1 MSATISS
8 TYVGQHALPFVAPA
22 ILSAD
27 TLANGYVSVLDNVRY
42 KANLTKVSGPT
53 IGDRTCGFTAADGLS
68 LSNIVLETT
77 PLQVNEEICND
88 QLAQSWAAEQMRGNY
103 AGTPA
108 DYANYLGQ
116 ITAAKVAEDV
126 ERNIW
131 QGDFNSTTGASG
143 GATYDNFGG
152 LCRRLVDAYN
162 AGTMQQLTGATDAT
176 NILTRLSDLI
186 AEVPSAI
193 AGDPEASIFMSR
205 KSANLYYQA
214 LAATYNLP
222 FLNDGVVAKYAGYS
236 IVTPAGFPD
245 DTFLVSRKD
254 NLFFGTNLL
263 TDHVEA
269 RFLDLTGTTGDAVT
283 RIIML
288 FDGGTQIVDAA
299 SAGFAYRTS

>member
-42 KANLTKVSGPT
+42 KANLTKVTGPT
-53 IGDRTCGFTAADGLS
+53 IGARSCGFTAADGLS
-68 LSNIVLETT
+68 LSNIVLTT
-77 PLQVNEEICND
+77 TQLQVNEEICND
-88 QLAQSWAAEQMRGNY
+88 ELAQSWAAEQMRGNY

-131 QGDFNSTTGASG
+131 QGNFNSADGTSTGMA
-143 GATYDNFGG
+143 YDNFDG
-152 LCRRLVDAYN
+152 LSRHLVDNYN
-162 AGTMQQLTGATDAT
+162 AGTMQQLTGATDAS
-176 NILTRLSDLI
+176 NILTRLGDLVG
-186 AEVPSAI
+186 EVPSAI

-214 LAATYNLP
+214 LASTYNLP

-245 DTFLVSRKD
+245 DTFLISRKD

>member
-1 MSATISS
+1 
-8 TYVGQHALPFVAPA
+8 
-22 ILSAD
+22 LSAD

-42 KANLTKVSGPT
+42 KANLTKVTGPT
-53 IGDRTCGFTAADGLS
+53 IGARSCGFTAADGLS
-68 LSNIVLETT
+68 LSNIVLTT
-77 PLQVNEEICND
+77 TQLQVNEEICND
-88 QLAQSWAAEQMRGNY
+88 ELAQSWAAEQMRGNY

-131 QGDFNSTTGASG
+131 QGNFNFTDGASA
-143 GATYDNFGG
+143 GATYDNFSG
-152 LCRRLVDAYN
+152 LCRHLVDGYT
-162 AGTMQQLTGATDAT
+162 AGTMQQLTGVTTAA
-176 NILTRLSDLI
+176 NILTRLGDLVG
-186 AEVPSAI
+186 EVPSAI

-214 LAATYNLP
+214 LAADYNLP
-222 FLNDGVVAKYAGYS
+222 FLNDGMVAKYAGYS

-245 DTFLVSRKD
+245 DTFLISRKD

>member
-1 MSATISS
+1 
-8 TYVGQHALPFVAPA
+8 
-22 ILSAD
+22 
-27 TLANGYVSVLDNVRY
+27 
-42 KANLTKVSGPT
+42 
-53 IGDRTCGFTAADGLS
+53 
-68 LSNIVLETT
+68 
-77 PLQVNEEICND
+77 
-88 QLAQSWAAEQMRGNY
+88 
-103 AGTPA
+103 
-108 DYANYLGQ
+108 
-116 ITAAKVAEDV
+116 
-126 ERNIW
+126 
-131 QGDFNSTTGASG
+131 
-143 GATYDNFGG
+143 
-152 LCRRLVDAYN
+152 
-162 AGTMQQLTGATDAT
+162 
-176 NILTRLSDLI
+176 
-186 AEVPSAI
+186 
-193 AGDPEASIFMSR
+193 MSR

-214 LAATYNLP
+214 LAAQYNLP